1 MFVTLDG
8 RRITREFTPGCTLQM
23 LLDELR
29 TELPGS
35 RLIVSVAVDGQLCDE
50 DELEKALPRPL
61 EPDAQIDLESADRC
75 AVAVAALRSVA
86 RELGD
91 IRPRLAQLTEELQ
104 AGQIVEAVRQ
114 VGQLVQVWQRCRD
127 VLLQSGSLRGCDL
140 TELIFSDRP
149 LREHLLELA
158 AKLRGIRDALDA
170 RDMVLLAD
178 LLHYEMPPLCQ
189 LWHDLLLAV
198 ADQIAEN

>member
-1 MFVTLDG
+1 
-8 RRITREFTPGCTLQM
+8 M